1 MERSTWNTVIEDK
14 EAELERIIK
23 KFEDEKNRMKDDK
36 AKQIHKISELKDRLK
51 QYEGEQEAGET

>member
-36 AKQIHKISELKDRLK
+36 AKQINKIS
-51 QYEGEQEAGET
+51 

>member
-36 AKQIHKISELKDRLK
+36 AKQINKISELKDRLK